1 MKKRINRLIAAG
13 MALMLAIGSTGCSA
27 EGIADDILQKIEDLR
42 SRFGLSG
49 DDSKSSAE
57 GSTAGA
63 TSEMAAQEE
72 PEALS
77 QEEEIRRSEG
87 KVLNICC
94 WDESLEDLF
103 LQYYP
108 GYEDAGDRVG
118 RIGETTIN
126 WVIPPE
132 GKKYMDFLA
141 ERLLTAEYLDKD
153 DKIDLYLAPE
163 DDLSIYVNSDYS
175 LDVREKVGMTD
186 EELEDQFAFTQQMAS
201 TDDGILKAVTWQAS
215 PGVFI
220 YRRSIA
226 KKVLGSDDPD
236 AVQKALETWK
246 QFDATAVKMKKKK
259 FFMVSGYYDTYPAYR
274 FTSDRHWEQKGK
286 LVIPSAFMD
295 WYEQTKLY
303 TKKGYNKKTLIGDEG
318 WVADQGPGSKVFGF
332 FRAITDI
339 DSKMAAYSL
348 EDIDAA
354 PEEGN
359 GIYGDFAVC
368 PGPQSF
374 CRGGVWILASP
385 STDNLILDREIM
397 ENLTCSSSLLY
408 KIAQKENIFT
418 NTVSGM
424 EKMAKSG
431 ISDDFL
437 GGQNPYE
444 VYFEAASR
452 LSMLPASNYDRW
464 IADTFRSSMRYY
476 FNKEKTED
484 EAFEYFYAEVKE
496 RYPELDVDPDTAIEK
511 KPEAA
516 EKKEEA
522 PASKEEAPA
531 TKKEE
536 APASE
541 KEEAPASEQEEAPA
555 SETEEA
561 PASEKE
567 APVSETVIKTEKE
580 EPVSETA
587 AKAEEETTT
596 EGD

>member
-1 MKKRINRLIAAG
+1 MSIYKRFAAAAVLTLITVSCTGCAAVNDFLAEHDIRIPFLTDQNASGENAAG
-13 MALMLAIGSTGCSA
+13 G
-27 EGIADDILQKIEDLR
+27 E
-42 SRFGLSG
+42 
-49 DDSKSSAE
+49 
-57 GSTAGA
+57 TAGSGA
-63 TSEMAAQEE
+63 TGAESAAAVE
-72 PEALS
+72 PGD
-77 QEEEIRRSEG
+77 EEESEQLTPEEERRRSEG
-87 KVLNICC
+87 KVLNIYC

-118 RIGETTIN
+118 KIGETTVN
-126 WVIPPE
+126 WVIPE
-132 GKKYMDFLA
+132 DGKKYMDFLA

-153 DKIDLYLAPE
+153 DKVDLYLAPE

-175 LDVREKVGMTD
+175 LDVREKLGMTD

-259 FFMVSGYYDTYPAYR
+259 FYMVSGYYDTYPAYR

-286 LVIPSAFMD
+286 LIIPNAFID

-303 TKKGYNKKTLIGDEG
+303 TKKGYNKKTLIGDDA

-374 CRGGVWILASP
+374 CRGGVWILAAP

-408 KIAQKENIFT
+408 KIAQKENFFT

-424 EKMAKSG
+424 QKMAKSG

-452 LSMLPASNYDRW
+452 LSVLPASNYDRW
-464 IADTFRSSMRYY
+464 IADTFRSSMRY
-476 FNKEKTED
+476 FLNKEKTED

-496 RYPELDVDPDTAIEK
+496 RYPELDVNPETAIEER
-511 KPEAA
+511 PEEEPAA
-516 EKKEEA
+516 EKEKTPAKEKKEAPESETVTKTEEEA
-522 PASKEEAPA
+522 PE
-531 TKKEE
+531 
-536 APASE
+536 
-541 KEEAPASEQEEAPA
+541 
-555 SETEEA
+555 
-561 PASEKE
+561 
-567 APVSETVIKTEKE
+567 
-580 EPVSETA
+580 SETA
-587 AKAEEETTT
+587 AKTEEETTP
-596 EGD
+596 E

>member
-1 MKKRINRLIAAG
+1 MNKRINRLIAAG
-13 MALMLAIGSTGCSA
+13 AALMLALGSVGCSA
-27 EGIADDILQKIEDLR
+27 ENIADDILQKIEDVR
-42 SRFGLSG
+42 SKFGLSG
-49 DDSKSSAE
+49 DDSRSSAE

-63 TSEMAAQEE
+63 TSEIAPEEE
-72 PEALS
+72 PEVLS
-77 QEEEIRRSEG
+77 QEEERRRSEG
-87 KVLNICC
+87 KVLNIYC

-118 RIGETTIN
+118 KIGDVTVN
-126 WVIPPE
+126 WVVAENE
-132 GKKYMDFLA
+132 GKYMEMLA
-141 ERLLTAEYLDKD
+141 EKLLTAEYLEKD
-153 DKIDLYLAPE
+153 DKVDLYLAPE
-163 DDLSIYVNSDYS
+163 EDLAIYVNSDYS
-175 LDVREKVGMTD
+175 LDVREKLGLTD
-186 EELEDQFAFTQQMAS
+186 EELEDQFPFTQQMAS
-201 TDDGILKAVTWQAS
+201 TDDGVLKAVTWQAS
-215 PGVFI
+215 PGVFV

-226 KKVLGSDDPD
+226 KKVLGSDDPG

-246 QFDATAVKMKKKK
+246 QFDATAAKMKKKK
-259 FFMVSGYYDTYPAYR
+259 FHMVSGYYDTYPAYR

-286 LVIPSAFMD
+286 LIIPEAFID
-295 WYEQTKLY
+295 WKEQTALY
-303 TKKGYNKKTLIGDEG
+303 TKKGYNKKTLIGDDA

-348 EDIDAA
+348 EDIDNA

-397 ENLTCSSSLLY
+397 ENLTCNSSMLY

-424 EKMAKSG
+424 KKMAKSG

-444 VYFEAASR
+444 VYLEAASR
-452 LSMLPASNYDRW
+452 LTVLPASNYDRW
-464 IADTFRSSMRYY
+464 IADTFRSSMRYF
-476 FNKEKTED
+476 FNKEKTEE

-511 KPEAA
+511 K
-516 EKKEEA
+516 
-522 PASKEEAPA
+522 S
-531 TKKEE
+531 
-536 APASE
+536 
-541 KEEAPASEQEEAPA
+541 
-555 SETEEA
+555 
-561 PASEKE
+561 
-567 APVSETVIKTEKE
+567 
-580 EPVSETA
+580 
-587 AKAEEETTT
+587 KAEETETKT
-596 EGD
+596 ETKAE